1 MVKKMKIWDNPEEL
15 RKELQRI
22 ADELGLPI
30 DDEKVGLVW
39 TGHGQSFTN
48 EVYKEVLEPLYM
60 SLGQKK
66 DTSCESSS

>member
-1 MVKKMKIWDNPEEL
+1 MAKKMKIWDNPEEL

-48 EVYKEVLEPLYM
+48 EIYK
-60 SLGQKK
+60 
-66 DTSCESSS
+66 